1 MNRQRMNDSPP
12 QQQVGHGVLD
22 AGGGNHSGGS
32 GVLEA
37 TDEGTG
43 RRGDPHDGP
52 RRTAAYG
59 GGIPP
64 DPRPIIEYD
73 GPPGRQ
79 TGGLARLL
87 PVVHGGAQYPSV
99 GIEGLGLL
107 GSGSASLVLRCAP
120 VTIARV
126 KLPKIFARVLGLLAS
141 AVLILPLAGPA
152 TAEPPTAET
161 SQWIVVGVPTASATT
176 GSLTAF
182 QRVGQQWKVVL
193 GPISAKVGEL
203 GIGAPA
209 DGVYRT
215 PEGTFAFD
223 QAFGREPNPGTKMP
237 YFQATNQD
245 WWDEDA
251 SSPTYNTHV
260 RSANSP
266 SAITENLYD
275 SGPVYDYAVNIAVN
289 PQRIPGKVSGIFL
302 HVTNGSPT
310 WGCVAIGGDEMRSI
324 LTWLDPAASPR
335 ITIGVGS
342 PSLVPTA

>member
-1 MNRQRMNDSPP
+1 
-12 QQQVGHGVLD
+12 L
-22 AGGGNHSGGS
+22 
-32 GVLEA
+32 L
-37 TDEGTG
+37 
-43 RRGDPHDGP
+43 
-52 RRTAAYG
+52 
-59 GGIPP
+59 
-64 DPRPIIEYD
+64 
-73 GPPGRQ
+73 
-79 TGGLARLL
+79 GLA
-87 PVVHGGAQYPSV
+87 A
-99 GIEGLGLL
+99 
-107 GSGSASLVLRCAP
+107 
-120 VTIARV
+120 
-126 KLPKIFARVLGLLAS
+126 LA
-141 AVLILPLAGPA
+141 LPLAAPA
-152 TAEPPTAET
+152 VSAPPVAPAAET
-161 SQWIVVGVPTASATT
+161 SQWIVVGVPVSNSTT

-193 GPISAKVGEL
+193 GPTKAMVGEL

-237 YFQATNQD
+237 YFQATKQD

-251 SSPTYNTHV
+251 SSPTYNTYV
-260 RSANSP
+260 RSVNSP

-310 WGCVAIGGDEMRSI
+310 WGCVAIGRDEMRSI

-342 PSLVPTA
+342 PSLVPVGS